1 MTPLASFIIYFVNL
15 TIVYIYDILARSLK
29 SYLFIVQQIKV
40 EPLTENMEVLIKT
53 MDN

>member
-1 MTPLASFIIYFVNL
+1 MTFLL
-15 TIVYIYDILARSLK
+15 E
-29 SYLFIVQQIKV
+29 FIVQQFKV